1 MDLEHISIHFMNQ
14 SWEFWVIQPRRERRD
29 HKANRPNN
37 RSQCL
42 KPNAIPIQLFLSA
55 NQSRAGT
62 RSIPPREHWQQRARI
77 SPSPQYAELE
87 DRRFRMGR
95 ETVRCVAQLR

>member
-1 MDLEHISIHFMNQ
+1 MHLEHISIHFMNQ
-14 SWEFWVIQPRRERRD
+14 SWEFWLIQPRRERRD

-55 NQSRAGT
+55 
-62 RSIPPREHWQQRARI
+62 IKV
-77 SPSPQYAELE
+77 ELE
-87 DRRFRMGR
+87 LAKLHPVSTGSSQQGFRRLRNMPRWKIVASEWAGK
-95 ETVRCVAQLR
+95 RCDA